1 MNRSVGLTVLILGLG
16 ASLACGS
23 SSGSPG
29 NGMGGGDSTGGRGGD
44 GGSNAGTGG
53 GGAGTTG
60 RGGTT
65 GSAGA
70 SGTAGAAGGAGTT
83 GSAGASGSG
92 AGAGTS
98 GAAGTTGN
106 GGRGG
111 GGGTAGTGGGA
122 GMAGSGGRGGT
133 GGAAGTSGGAGTIG
147 NGGRGGSGGTA
158 GASGGGGAAGATCP
172 VNPPA
177 GLPSGPLTRYSGNPL
192 LRNGPEA
199 VDFQKT
205 GPRVVVKEG
214 STNYRMW
221 YEAVGANGLTTVAL
235 ATSTD
240 GLTWTKQG
248 TVLSSGG
255 STSWE
260 RDEVSPNF
268 MLVEGGVY
276 KLWYHGGGYFMGG
289 QGTRYG
295 AARVGYATSPDGMTW
310 TKYAGNPVLDIGPSG
325 AFDDEQVA
333 EPRITKIGTTYRMY
347 YTGRSASS
355 KRQSLGMASST
366 DGISWTKDSRNPILD
381 STRWGSNWGGAFFYE
396 SGLWLLWHG
405 DDAGGSHLNFK
416 WSRDGIAWTDGT
428 QNPVLRPSTI
438 PNAPDSGLV
447 GDSVSGYRDGN
458 TYRIM
463 YTGYADNL
471 FGTDGRFEGI
481 CMASVMAT
489 CP

>member
-1 MNRSVGLTVLILGLG
+1 M
-16 ASLACGS
+16 
-23 SSGSPG
+23 SGSG
-29 NGMGGGDSTGGRGGD
+29 GAAGRGGTSGSNGGAGTGGAGGGAGGNAGRGGTSGGTGGTAGGVAGTGGRGGS
-44 GGSNAGTGG
+44 GGNAGTGG
-53 GGAGTTG
+53 GG
-60 RGGTT
+60 RGGNGGVGGT
-65 GSAGA
+65 GG
-70 SGTAGAAGGAGTT
+70 GAAGGA
-83 GSAGASGSG
+83 
-92 AGAGTS
+92 
-98 GAAGTTGN
+98 AGTT
-106 GGRGG
+106 
-111 GGGTAGTGGGA
+111 
-122 GMAGSGGRGGT
+122 
-133 GGAAGTSGGAGTIG
+133 
-147 NGGRGGSGGTA
+147 
-158 GASGGGGAAGATCP
+158 CP
-172 VNPPA
+172 ANPPT
-177 GLPSGPLTRYSGNPL
+177 GLPSGPLTRYAGNPL

-205 GPRVVVKEG
+205 GPRVVLKEG
-214 STNYRMW
+214 PTTYRMW
-221 YEAVGANGLTTVAL
+221 YEAVGANGLTTIAL

-347 YTGRSASS
+347 YTGRNTSS
-355 KRQSLGMASST
+355 KRQSLGMATST

-381 STRWGSNWGGAFFYE
+381 SNRWGNFWGGAFFYE
-396 SGLWLLWHG
+396 NGLWLLWHA
-405 DDAGGSHLNFK
+405 DEAGGSHMNFM

-428 QNPVLRPSTI
+428 QNPVLVRNSTA
-438 PNAPDSGLV
+438 NSADSGLV

-458 TYRIM
+458 SYRIL

-471 FGTDGRFEGI
+471 FGTSGRFEGI
-481 CMASVMAT
+481 CMASVAAT

>member
-1 MNRSVGLTVLILGLG
+1 MNRSVGYTVLILGLG
-16 ASLACGS
+16 ASFACGS
-23 SSGSPG
+23 SSGNPG
-29 NGMGGGDSTGGRGGD
+29 TGTGGGGGAGGRGGD
-44 GGSNAGTGG
+44 GGSIAGTGGSGG

-70 SGTAGAAGGAGTT
+70 SGTTGAAGGAGTS

-111 GGGTAGTGGGA
+111 SGGTA
-122 GMAGSGGRGGT
+122 
-133 GGAAGTSGGAGTIG
+133 
-147 NGGRGGSGGTA
+147 GGSGGTA

-172 VNPPA
+172 VNPPT

-295 AARVGYATSPDGMTW
+295 AARVGYATSTDGMTW

-347 YTGRSASS
+347 YTGRNASS
-355 KRQSLGMASST
+355 KRQSLGMATST

-381 STRWGSNWGGAFFYE
+381 STRWGSNWGGALFYE
-396 SGLWLLWHG
+396 SGIWLLWHG

-481 CMASVMAT
+481 CLASVMAT